1 VLWCTPFCSDYS
13 LFRHVCCLFDHIL
26 QLYADTQG
34 ILSCDARMGYA
45 ADPLVL
51 DERGCS
57 DRCTAVDPDTQEL
70 MVGRSDGVYFY
81 TGVLFLQWLY

>member
-1 VLWCTPFCSDYS
+1 MYVLAYCE
-13 LFRHVCCLFDHIL
+13 LFT
-26 QLYADTQG
+26 DTQG

-81 TGVLFLQWLY
+81 TGERLFL

>member
-1 VLWCTPFCSDYS
+1 MWFPMFSS
-13 LFRHVCCLFDHIL
+13 
-26 QLYADTQG
+26 DTQG

-81 TGVLFLQWLY
+81 TGTLLSVTVTPTVHSYEHPYL